1 MELFQRI
8 HRRLLLISAIV
19 LLSACGFQ
27 LRGNVDLPLGVEP
40 IYIGGIDKTSQ
51 LAVELR
57 NLLTS
62 SGIQLSDQA
71 ADANYQLNVLNS
83 LSTKRSTALG
93 ERALIIEYQLIETV
107 NFELLNKNGQRVFGP
122 NKITERKIMPNDPN
136 KIVSANE
143 EEKILRREMLQN
155 LAAKIARQLQS
166 FNFDS
171 PTKAGN
177 E

>member
-1 MELFQRI
+1 MKIFRLINRGLLFV
-8 HRRLLLISAIV
+8 SAIV
-19 LLSACGFQ
+19 LLTACGFQ
-27 LRGNVDLPLGVEP
+27 LRGNVDLPQGVEP
-40 IYIGGIDKTSQ
+40 IYIGGIDKHSQ

-57 NLLTS
+57 NLLSS
-62 SGIQLSDQA
+62 SGIQLSNQA
-71 ADANYQLNVLNS
+71 GDANYQLNIFNN
-83 LSTKRSTALG
+83 LSNKRSTALG
-93 ERALIIEYQLIETV
+93 DRALIVEYQLIETV
-107 NFELLNKNGQRVFGP
+107 SFELISRNGQRVFGP

-171 PTKAGN
+171 LTETGN